1 MTARPFA
8 FKRDFMR
15 IGELEIDN
23 YRGHND
29 DGNWLRP
36 IWEYAYYHPLR
47 DDEHMD
53 RWRVWEED
61 GEIVGVI
68 HYEWFLGEAYVQTFG
83 DHLHLVPE
91 MLDYAESEM
100 RGRDAGG
107 NEFLKFWAP
116 DVITDFVEEL
126 RRRDYVRNEGEDRPL
141 FGIDLTS
148 PLEYAVP
155 DGFTLQSLADDNDVA
170 KINRC
175 LWRGFNHEG
184 EPESTLSSR
193 VQMQQAPHFQHDL
206 TMTVAA
212 PTGEY
217 VAFAGTWV
225 EPSAGYAV
233 VEPVATD
240 PEYRRMGLGRAA
252 VLGGL
257 ERCAAEGAKIGFVGS
272 SQQFY
277 KSIGFRLINNEECWT
292 KHW

>member
-1 MTARPFA
+1 MTVRPFSYE
-8 FKRDFMR
+8 RDFMR
-15 IGELEIDN
+15 IGELEMDD
-23 YRGHND
+23 YRGNND

-61 GEIVGVI
+61 GAIVGIV
-68 HYEWFLGEAYVQTFG
+68 HYEWFLGEAYVQTFRG
-83 DHLHLVPE
+83 HGHLTAE

-100 RGRDAGG
+100 RGRDTGG
-107 NEFLKFWAP
+107 NEFLKVWAP
-116 DVITDFVEEL
+116 DVIPALVDEL
-126 RRRDYVRNEGEDRPL
+126 RRRGFARNEGEDRPL
-141 FGIDLTS
+141 FGIDLTG

-155 DGFTLQSLADDNDVA
+155 DGFTLQSLADENDLA

-175 LWRGFNHEG
+175 LWRGFDREG
-184 EPESTLSSR
+184 EPDGDLSGR
-193 VQMQQAPHFQHDL
+193 RRMQQAPHFRHDL
-206 TMTVAA
+206 TMTVVA

-240 PEYRRMGLGRAA
+240 PDYRRMGLGRAA

-257 ERCAAEGAKIGFVGS
+257 ERCATEGAKIGYVGS
-272 SQQFY
+272 DQQFY
-277 KSIGFRLINNEECWT
+277 KSIGFRLINTEECWA